1 MESPARPCTFVLGGA
16 KISDAFLMME
26 TVLQSGAADRC
37 LTGGLV
43 GNLLLLAKG
52 EAVGS
57 GTAELIRTLGYDS
70 LLPKAKAL
78 LERYA
83 GKIDLPTDLAWVED
97 GQRHEALLGAL
108 PEAAAARDIGTET
121 ARHYEQVIRDSA
133 TVFVNGPMGVFEE
146 EPTALGTK
154 TVWTALGDTAGYTV
168 VGGGD
173 SITAAAKFGQTER
186 MDYICTGG
194 GALIRFLSGEEL
206 PVVKALR
213 EAPAGRQKGEVSV

>member
-1 MESPARPCTFVLGGA
+1 M
-16 KISDAFLMME
+16 
-26 TVLQSGAADRC
+26 
-37 LTGGLV
+37 
-43 GNLLLLAKG
+43 
-52 EAVGS
+52 
-57 GTAELIRTLGYDS
+57 
-70 LLPKAKAL
+70 
-78 LERYA
+78 
-83 GKIDLPTDLAWVED
+83 
-97 GQRHEALLGAL
+97 GAL

-121 ARHYEQVIRDSA
+121 ARHYEQVIRNSA

-213 EAPAGRQKGEVSV
+213 EAACRETKG